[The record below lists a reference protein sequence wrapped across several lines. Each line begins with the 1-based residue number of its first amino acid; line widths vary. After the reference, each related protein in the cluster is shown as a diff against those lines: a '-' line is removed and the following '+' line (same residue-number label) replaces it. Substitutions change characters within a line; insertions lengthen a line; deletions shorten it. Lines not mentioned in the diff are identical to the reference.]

1 MTIFDPSKFDPS
13 KQVTNA
19 FAAVEREGEVIAA
32 IFRTLIAAVLISVV
46 FLIEPQNI
54 LTHPLF
60 VVTAVYAAISLAG
73 VGLAVARIRNRF
85 MPYLFVTVDS
95 VTIALALKMLGAM
108 QSMDMGQTM
117 SLPLFSLAFVVLI
130 HAALRYRPSLVVY
143 GAVVFVGLLLLLP
156 QKTLYWHSDA
166 MQMWPSSPDMNMGM
180 RSGVAY
186 SMTRDSGIEQYM
198 PILFFGIGAL
208 VLFFIVHRTRMLATR
223 ALVDGKRVAQLARF
237 FSPEVAN
244 KLIAHD
250 HDALPLGRRQHVA
263 ALFIDIRGFTRL
275 SEGLTPEAL
284 TEMLASFRTTVTRII
299 FDHGGTVDKF
309 IGDAVLAV
317 FGTPTS
323 GQDDARRAV
332 TAAFAISQAVQDWF
346 DRRQQADRPAALVG
360 IGADY
365 GEVFAGVIESG
376 QVLEHSVIGDAVNVA
391 QRLER
396 MTRSLDANVV
406 LSAELLRA
414 ARIDPERLKLQCKPN
429 VTLAGHQAPVT
440 LYHDQL

>member
-1 MTIFDPSKFDPS
+1 MTIFDPSK
-13 KQVTNA
+13 QVTKA

-32 IFRTLIAAVLISVV
+32 MFRALIAAVLILVV
-46 FLIEPQNI
+46 LFIEPQNT

-60 VVTAVYAAISLAG
+60 VVTTVYAAISLAG
-73 VGLAVARIRNRF
+73 VGLAVARISNRF
-85 MPYLFVTVDS
+85 LPYVFVTVDS

-156 QKTLYWHSDA
+156 QKTVYWHSDA
-166 MQMWPSSPDMNMGM
+166 MQKWPSSPAMNMGM
-180 RSGVAY
+180 RSGVEY
-186 SMTRDSGIEQYM
+186 SMNRDPEIEQYM
-198 PILFFGIGAL
+198 PLLFFGIGAL
-208 VLFFIVHRTRMLATR
+208 VLFFIVYRTRKLATR

-244 KLIAHD
+244 KLITHD

-284 TEMLASFRTTVTRII
+284 SEMLASFRTTVTRII
-299 FDHGGTVDKF
+299 FNHGGTVDKF

-323 GQDDARRAV
+323 HQDDAKRAV
-332 TAAFAISQAVQDWF
+332 KAAFAISQAVQDWF

-396 MTRSLDANVV
+396 MTRTLDANVV
-406 LSAELLRA
+406 LSAELIRA
-414 ARIDPERLKLQCKPN
+414 ARIDPKPLKLQCKPN